1 MSIEREH
8 APYHERRLE
17 QQTLDALLRIEEL
30 LTTYGAALV
39 KYEDGEISEV
49 VSPEDFTKTEEV
61 EIATADLKDG
71 KPSVSHNTRGKRK

>member
-30 LTTYGAALV
+30 LFSYGAALV
-39 KYEDGEISEV
+39 KYEGGEIAEV
-49 VSPEDFTKTEEV
+49 MSPEEFTIE
-61 EIATADLKDG
+61 TADLKDG
-71 KPSVSHNTRGKRK
+71 KPSVSHKTRGKRK